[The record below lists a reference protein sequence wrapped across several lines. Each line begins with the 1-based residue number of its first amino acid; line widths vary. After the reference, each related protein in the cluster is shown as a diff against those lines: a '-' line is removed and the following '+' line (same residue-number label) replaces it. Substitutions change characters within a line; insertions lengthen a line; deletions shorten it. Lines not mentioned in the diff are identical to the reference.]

1 MSPSILSALNSPTEL
16 EYEDDQNTEDYTKWK
31 REPLLREKGV
41 VPLKIENLIAPRSQ
55 QWDIKEVIEDVL
67 ASLKKYHSSPSLP
80 YRCPK
85 LKGCLTPFML
95 LFLTFILKALYGF
108 SIHNMTIDY

>member
-67 ASLKKYHSSPSLP
+67 ASLKKYHSTSSLA